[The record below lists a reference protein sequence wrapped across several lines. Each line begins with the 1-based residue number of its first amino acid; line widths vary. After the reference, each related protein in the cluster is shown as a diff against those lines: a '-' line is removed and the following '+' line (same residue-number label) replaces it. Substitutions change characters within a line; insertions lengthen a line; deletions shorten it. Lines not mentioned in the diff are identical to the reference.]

1 MSMICYVSIIILLCA
16 IWIKLNNV
24 ESDIEKIKIQCKH
37 LSKMQELLCNHVVKN
52 TDILIE
58 LIDDMMEIEQNNEH
72 NNQI

>member
-1 MSMICYVSIIILLCA
+1 MIWLCA
-16 IWIKLNNV
+16 IWIRVNTVKL
-24 ESDIEKIKIQCKH
+24 DIEEIKIQCKR

-58 LIDDMMEIEQNNEH
+58 LIDDIMEIEQNNEH